1 MKIKIV
7 EHDREKEIDIY
18 SKEGLLLISELWT
31 KVSCHNRLMYEPSW
45 LGIPIIQFPED
56 IVIMQ
61 ELIWKIRP
69 DVIVE
74 TGVAHGGSAILYSS
88 ILEIIGKGK
97 VIAVDIEIRQYNKI
111 AIKSHPL
118 SKRINLIEGSSTDEK
133 IFEDVKRLINKGDK
147 VLVALDSSHS
157 YNHVLKELD
166 MYSKIVP
173 EDSYLVAM
181 DGAQAQAWDLPSGKK
196 EWKDDNPLKAIEDF
210 LSTHPG
216 WESDPYYNRL
226 VVTSNP
232 RGFLR
237 RKQDNKN
244 Y

>member
-1 MKIKIV
+1 VKIKIV
-7 EHDREKEIDIY
+7 EHGREREVDIY

-31 KVSCHNRLMYEPSW
+31 KVSCHNRLMYEPAW

-97 VIAVDIEIRQYNKI
+97 VIAVDIEIRQYNKV

-118 SKRINLIEGSSTDEK
+118 SKRINLIEGSSTDAN
-133 IFEDVKRLINKGDK
+133 IFKEIKSLINKGDK
-147 VLVALDSSHS
+147 VLVTLDSNHS
-157 YNHVLKELD
+157 YEHVLKELE
-166 MYSKIVP
+166 MYSRIVP

-181 DGAQAQAWDLPSGKK
+181 DGAQAFAWDIPAGKM
-196 EWKDDNPLKAIEDF
+196 EWKEDNPLKAIEDF
-210 LSTHPG
+210 LSNNPD
-216 WESDPYYNRL
+216 WESDSYYNRL

-232 RGFLR
+232 MGFLR
-237 RKQDNKN
+237 RKQENKK
-244 Y
+244 